1 MQTYNLS
8 DLGKRAGKRKGST
21 VLLPEIHVRLAS
33 EREYYSAL
41 IKVVNGLFANTRDS
55 IIPAYIAEQEA
66 MRREQAITR
75 DVDRSWFT
83 NLTRIA
89 AALVGIADSTVANIL
104 NLESQRHTSRFMA
117 DVKRVIG
124 IDVGAII
131 RNEDLDSYIR
141 TATSMSTMLIRN
153 MAEDTI
159 KRIETAV
166 YTNAIKGNSVK
177 TLREDLQKQFGIS
190 KRRAQLI
197 ARDQMGK
204 FNGHLTQIRQQQA
217 GVTHYHWRTSH
228 DERVRPRHRAIDGN
242 KYKWGEPTGAEEGL
256 PPGEPVQCRCW
267 AAGIVEFGEVDTST
281 LGQESPR
288 DKVLGLGRDGNEHMV
303 VMSGNDEVTTLTSGD
318 KSKVDIPSSLA
329 KQLTDPSNKFD
340 VHHNHPIDVV
350 SFSPYD
356 LLAFRAMRGVKSFFA
371 HTESVSFKISRTDL
385 TGKISEKLIKEL
397 TDEYDKKVAQRFMEG
412 LVSIYEVENNR
423 PHYILK
429 KLHARRIVRYETEGK
444 TAKSNKEADV
454 RLKKVLG

>member
-1 MQTYNLS
+1 MQTYSLS

-41 IKVVNGLFANTRDS
+41 LKVVNGLFAHTRDS
-55 IIPAYIAEQEA
+55 IIPAYIAEQESI
-66 MRREQAITR
+66 RREQAITR

-83 NLTRIA
+83 NLIRIA

-166 YTNAIKGNSVK
+166 YINAIQGNSVK

-217 GVTHYHWRTSH
+217 GITHYHWQTSH

-256 PPGEPVQCRCW
+256 PPGQAVMCRCF
-267 AAGIVEFGEVDTST
+267 AAGIVEF
-281 LGQESPR
+281 
-288 DKVLGLGRDGNEHMV
+288 
-303 VMSGNDEVTTLTSGD
+303 
-318 KSKVDIPSSLA
+318 
-329 KQLTDPSNKFD
+329 
-340 VHHNHPIDVV
+340 
-350 SFSPYD
+350 
-356 LLAFRAMRGVKSFFA
+356 
-371 HTESVSFKISRTDL
+371 
-385 TGKISEKLIKEL
+385 
-397 TDEYDKKVAQRFMEG
+397 
-412 LVSIYEVENNR
+412 
-423 PHYILK
+423 
-429 KLHARRIVRYETEGK
+429 
-444 TAKSNKEADV
+444 
-454 RLKKVLG
+454 

>member
-8 DLGKRAGKRKGST
+8 ELGKRAGKRKGST

-41 IKVVNGLFANTRDS
+41 LKVVNGLFAHTRDS

-104 NLESQRHTSRFMA
+104 NLESQRHTSLFMA

-153 MAEDTI
+153 MAEDAI

-166 YTNAIKGNSVK
+166 YTNAIQGNSVK

-217 GVTHYHWRTSH
+217 GITQYVYRTSH
-228 DERVRPRHRAIDGN
+228 DERVRPLHRSYDG
-242 KYKWGEPTGAEEGL
+242 KTYRWDS
-256 PPGEPVQCRCW
+256 PPGDGHPGAAPQCRCF
-267 AAGIVEFGEVDTST
+267 AAGVVEF
-281 LGQESPR
+281 
-288 DKVLGLGRDGNEHMV
+288 
-303 VMSGNDEVTTLTSGD
+303 
-318 KSKVDIPSSLA
+318 
-329 KQLTDPSNKFD
+329 
-340 VHHNHPIDVV
+340 
-350 SFSPYD
+350 
-356 LLAFRAMRGVKSFFA
+356 
-371 HTESVSFKISRTDL
+371 
-385 TGKISEKLIKEL
+385 
-397 TDEYDKKVAQRFMEG
+397 
-412 LVSIYEVENNR
+412 
-423 PHYILK
+423 
-429 KLHARRIVRYETEGK
+429 
-444 TAKSNKEADV
+444 
-454 RLKKVLG
+454 

>member
-41 IKVVNGLFANTRDS
+41 LKVVNGLFAHTRDS
-55 IIPAYIAEQEA
+55 IIPAYIAEQESI
-66 MRREQAITR
+66 RREQAITR

-124 IDVGAII
+124 VDVGAII
-131 RNEDLDSYIR
+131 RDEDLDGYLR

-166 YTNAIKGNSVK
+166 YTNAIQGNSVK

-204 FNGHLTQIRQQQA
+204 FNGNLTKIRQQQA
-217 GVTHYHWRTSH
+217 GVTHYFFTTSH
-228 DERVRPRHRAIDGN
+228 DERVRPLHKSLDGV
-242 KYKWGEPTGAEEGL
+242 KYKWGEPTGAEGGL
-256 PPGEPVQCRCW
+256 PPGQSVMCRCW
-267 AAGIVEFGEVDTST
+267 AKGIVDF
-281 LGQESPR
+281 
-288 DKVLGLGRDGNEHMV
+288 
-303 VMSGNDEVTTLTSGD
+303 
-318 KSKVDIPSSLA
+318 
-329 KQLTDPSNKFD
+329 
-340 VHHNHPIDVV
+340 
-350 SFSPYD
+350 
-356 LLAFRAMRGVKSFFA
+356 
-371 HTESVSFKISRTDL
+371 
-385 TGKISEKLIKEL
+385 
-397 TDEYDKKVAQRFMEG
+397 
-412 LVSIYEVENNR
+412 
-423 PHYILK
+423 
-429 KLHARRIVRYETEGK
+429 
-444 TAKSNKEADV
+444 
-454 RLKKVLG
+454 